1 MIRAVL
7 DTNVILSALRSRNG
21 ASFEIVTRYRRG
33 EFDLHLSQT
42 VFAEYEEV
50 LKREMMPLGF
60 AAAIIDRF
68 LNAIASAATQI
79 RTSSLWK
86 PSLPDPDD
94 EPLAQL
100 AMESKIDYYGYP
112 QSAAPSL
119 VRDCRQLAWLI
130 QRLFWT
136 YCVSRHNHDHCQHP
150 RFSGP
155 HPDGRGQK
163 RAHIG

>member
-21 ASFEIVTRYRRG
+21 ASFEIITRYRQG

-60 AAAIIDRF
+60 TVAIIDRF

-100 AMESKIDYYGYP
+100 AMESKIDYLVTHNLRHFP
-112 QSAAPSL
+112 RERLPEVRVVDPKTFLDILRQSP
-119 VRDCRQLAWLI
+119 
-130 QRLFWT
+130 
-136 YCVSRHNHDHCQHP
+136 
-150 RFSGP
+150 
-155 HPDGRGQK
+155 
-163 RAHIG
+163 

>member
-42 VFAEYEEV
+42 VFAEYEEI

-79 RTSSLWK
+79 RTSSLRK

-112 QSAAPSL
+112 QSAALP
-119 VRDCRQLAWLI
+119 W
-130 QRLFWT
+130 
-136 YCVSRHNHDHCQHP
+136 
-150 RFSGP
+150 
-155 HPDGRGQK
+155 
-163 RAHIG
+163 